1 MLGSIR
7 LVRWLGSIGIVG
19 SGRGCG
25 FFRFSRFFLGFAF
38 FCLSAF
44 FILFRERF
52 YEGLISIWNS
62 GVCLGR

>member
-1 MLGSIR
+1 MLKSIQ
-7 LVRWLGSIGIVG
+7 LVRWSGSIGIVG
-19 SGRGCG
+19 CGRG